1 MAKKKRLLIV
11 KNSEIQ
17 ELEGNKPKK
26 EKESKKELKKELKK
40 DSKRESKKDS
50 KKVICGKCN
59 KSCTGEVL
67 RVQDK
72 HFHVKCF
79 ICKVCNSTLAHG
91 GFFVK
96 DGSYYCASDFQDL
109 FGTKCKA
116 CGEYVEGEVVTALGN
131 TYHQHCFVCAQCGK
145 PFPPGDRVTFN
156 GHEVLCEQCYKP
168 PNRTKSPPSPAAPC
182 CAGCNKEIGGG
193 QQLLALDKQWHINCF
208 KCAKCKQILVGE
220 YMGREGVPYCERDY
234 QHLFGIKCANCEG
247 YITGKVL
254 QAGEKHYHPSCSK
267 CGRCGYTFREGEE
280 MYLQGSEIWHPD
292 CGKAFNGIDPR
303 YFTFSPTSI
312 KENARQFNYSRHS
325 RKYQSTPRL
334 SMNST
339 SPSRL
344 SVSSPSTTMG
354 SPSTP
359 NINQSYLSPTYSGG
373 YAYPRSPTSPE
384 PKAQNFHRPD
394 YVSPEKEFSFSNVPK
409 LQKCPPKNKPRP
421 VSTYTQIFN
430 RRPPGHI
437 DKELSNEL
445 VKMSRFPG
453 ASKPPPSEVPKIERE
468 DWPGPPAT
476 VNRARAK
483 SMTDVDKATEE
494 DERKFQE
501 VVDQEVGKMKSP
513 LGKVILKEKLV
524 EEKHKAEHIDPRN
537 ASRTPSADHEPPIK
551 PRYDTSI
558 YAVPLYEPK
567 SAGPRITTMF
577 NFDSPVNPESRRR
590 KAATLPAGGRLPVNE
605 NGEFLN
611 NSYNFSYFSKSTDFN
626 DNDAM
631 FDSLQPTSPGRPR
644 PRSYHDEPDSAYNS
658 DYNNRYPIS
667 PISPISPDDSY
678 EHRKSSMSDYELRQ
692 ARIAK
697 GRSLPYIPSAH
708 KPTLAVAR
716 VSNVESLEK
725 MQTTKAGKNQ
735 TNKGL
740 SVTEKDYSKGMSMPN
755 MYHKGV
761 SMPNV
766 SSSPSGRIIYPVESL
781 FTTNYRLPKDVD
793 RAHLE
798 HHLSREDFLN
808 TFQMSVEDFEELPK
822 WRQQQIKKAVNL
834 F

>member
-384 PKAQNFHRPD
+384 PKAQNFHRP
-394 YVSPEKEFSFSNVPK
+394 
-409 LQKCPPKNKPRP
+409 

-558 YAVPLYEPK
+558 YA
-567 SAGPRITTMF
+567 A
-577 NFDSPVNPESRRR
+577 PVNPESRRR

-631 FDSLQPTSPGRPR
+631 FDSLQPTSP
-644 PRSYHDEPDSAYNS
+644 DSAYNS

-708 KPTLAVAR
+708 K
-716 VSNVESLEK
+716 SLEK

>member
-1 MAKKKRLLIV
+1 MKRFV
-11 KNSEIQ
+11 SNVTRT
-17 ELEGNKPKK
+17 GNKPKK

-384 PKAQNFHRPD
+384 PKAQNFHRP
-394 YVSPEKEFSFSNVPK
+394 
-409 LQKCPPKNKPRP
+409 

-567 SAGPRITTMF
+567 SAA
-577 NFDSPVNPESRRR
+577 PVNPESRRR

-631 FDSLQPTSPGRPR
+631 FDSLQPTSP
-644 PRSYHDEPDSAYNS
+644 DSAYNS

-708 KPTLAVAR
+708 K
-716 VSNVESLEK
+716 SLEK

>member
-384 PKAQNFHRPD
+384 PKAQNFHRP
-394 YVSPEKEFSFSNVPK
+394 
-409 LQKCPPKNKPRP
+409 

-567 SAGPRITTMF
+567 SAA
-577 NFDSPVNPESRRR
+577 PVNPESRRR

-631 FDSLQPTSPGRPR
+631 FDSLQPTSP
-644 PRSYHDEPDSAYNS
+644 DSAYNS

-708 KPTLAVAR
+708 K
-716 VSNVESLEK
+716 SLEK

>member
-384 PKAQNFHRPD
+384 PKAQNFHRP
-394 YVSPEKEFSFSNVPK
+394 
-409 LQKCPPKNKPRP
+409 

-567 SAGPRITTMF
+567 SAA
-577 NFDSPVNPESRRR
+577 PVNPESRRR

-631 FDSLQPTSPGRPR
+631 FDSLQPTSP
-644 PRSYHDEPDSAYNS
+644 DSAYNS

-708 KPTLAVAR
+708 
-716 VSNVESLEK
+716 
-725 MQTTKAGKNQ
+725 KAGKNQ

>member
-384 PKAQNFHRPD
+384 PKAQNFHRP
-394 YVSPEKEFSFSNVPK
+394 
-409 LQKCPPKNKPRP
+409 

-558 YAVPLYEPK
+558 YA
-567 SAGPRITTMF
+567 A
-577 NFDSPVNPESRRR
+577 PVNPESRRR

-631 FDSLQPTSPGRPR
+631 FDSLQPTS
-644 PRSYHDEPDSAYNS
+644 PDSAYNS